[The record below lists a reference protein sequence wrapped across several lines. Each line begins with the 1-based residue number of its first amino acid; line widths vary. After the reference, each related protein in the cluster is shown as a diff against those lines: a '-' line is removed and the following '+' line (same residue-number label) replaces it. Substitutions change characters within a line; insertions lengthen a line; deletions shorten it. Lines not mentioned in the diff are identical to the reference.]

1 MFTVTMARAILMTL
15 CEIGLGEMVGIDPI
29 ACQPLKDPSRCPIR
43 PVQALAGARLGMSAV
58 GDLLLRR
65 IRTAGTSLQSVSDTV

>member
-1 MFTVTMARAILMTL
+1 MFTVTMARAILVTI

-29 ACQPLKDPSRCPIR
+29 ACQPLRDPSHCPIR

-58 GDLLLRR
+58 GDLPLRR
-65 IRTAGTSLQSVSDTV
+65 IRIARTSLQSVSDIV